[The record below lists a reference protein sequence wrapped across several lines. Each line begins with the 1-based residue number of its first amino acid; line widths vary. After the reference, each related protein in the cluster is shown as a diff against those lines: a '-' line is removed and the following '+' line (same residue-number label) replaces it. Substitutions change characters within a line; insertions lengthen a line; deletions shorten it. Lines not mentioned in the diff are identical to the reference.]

1 MSGRRSANLALAV
14 HASEDGALER
24 LVRTYQ
30 DPIFGY
36 ALRLLRDPFEA
47 QEVTQ
52 DVFLRAF
59 RALTSKYDEERS
71 RNLALRPW
79 LFCIARN
86 LARNRRRSRAA
97 RAEEGVP
104 DEPQELI
111 GLALV
116 QADPASELEAGRQRK
131 LLEWALD
138 RLDGASRELVWLR
151 FFEEMSHRE
160 IAAVVGLTESAVRG
174 KVFRALRK
182 LRAALSRAEG
192 RHAL

>member
-1 MSGRRSANLALAV
+1 MSGRRSGNLALAV
-14 HASEDGALER
+14 HACEDGALER
-24 LVRTYQ
+24 LIRTYQ

-86 LARNRRRSRAA
+86 LARNRRRSREA
-97 RAEEGVP
+97 RAEERIP
-104 DEPQELI
+104 DEPEESI
-111 GLALV
+111 GFALG
-116 QADPASELEAGRQRK
+116 QANPASELEAGQQRR
-131 LLEWALD
+131 LLEWAFD
-138 RLDGASRELVWLR
+138 RLDTASREMVWLR
-151 FFEEMSHRE
+151 FFEEMTHRE
-160 IAAVVGLTESAVRG
+160 IAAIVGLTESAVRG

-182 LRAALSRAEG
+182 LRAALSKAEG